1 MGMVYES
8 VDHCPYFAAAAGA
21 GGVGL
26 GPGSELFVD
35 VPPPQPIKMQS
46 GKNKLVC
53 QKVFIILAVISF
65 RDRSS

>member
-8 VDHCPYFAAAAGA
+8 ADHCPYFAALTDA

-26 GPGSELFVD
+26 GPGSEVFVD

-46 GKNKLVC
+46 AKNKLVR
-53 QKVFIILAVISF
+53 QRVFIFLAVL
-65 RDRSS
+65 SS